1 MPIDFSNAWKTGIKI
16 INDAISLLP
25 NLALAIVI
33 FLVFLVLAAA
43 GTSLARRWVV
53 RRKKH
58 QGIALLLAQLV
69 RTGILILGFL
79 IAFSVIAPSFRA
91 GDLIRLLGI
100 GGVAIGFA
108 FQNIL
113 QNFLAG
119 ILLLMQEPFRLGDLI
134 SVIGIEGN
142 VEDIQAR
149 ATMIKTKEGR
159 HVLIPNSILFTS
171 PVAVESPATK
181 TP

>member
-100 GGVAIGFA
+100 GGVAIGLVNKMEF
-108 FQNIL
+108 
-113 QNFLAG
+113 G
-119 ILLLMQEPFRLGDLI
+119 IRTCLPSLVLI
-134 SVIGIEGN
+134 MV
-142 VEDIQAR
+142 AR
-149 ATMIKTKEGR
+149 AWISSTLPSMPITLIRSKEGR
-159 HVLIPNSILFTS
+159 
-171 PVAVESPATK
+171 
-181 TP
+181 

>member
-91 GDLIRLLGI
+91 GDLTENAIRNPRI
-100 GGVAIGFA
+100 R
-108 FQNIL
+108 
-113 QNFLAG
+113 
-119 ILLLMQEPFRLGDLI
+119 MP
-134 SVIGIEGN
+134 
-142 VEDIQAR
+142 
-149 ATMIKTKEGR
+149 
-159 HVLIPNSILFTS
+159 
-171 PVAVESPATK
+171 
-181 TP
+181 